1 MEYKKKIIISS
12 FGINTGG
19 GLILLNEL
27 LRNNYY
33 IKKILID
40 ERLKKNKIKKVQKI
54 YVKKNYL
61 SRIIIFIREI
71 LNCSKQ
77 DTLICFNN
85 IPPLIR
91 PKCKSIL
98 FLQNAFYISETN
110 LSLSFFKKFKIYI
123 LRKIFITFLK
133 NVDEIYVQNLYL
145 KKIFFKKIKDKNLSK
160 KIKIHQ
166 ILLVPEVIAK
176 KIINRKR
183 KLLSKNINKN
193 FFYPASYDLHKN
205 HLNLF
210 KAFKS
215 LSDKNIRLYITLNK
229 KDFLSLK
236 NTLNLNSSNLKK
248 IINLGEVPYKKMR
261 KYYRSCNLIFPSFLE
276 SSGLPLYEAY
286 AYGSPIFAS
295 KKKFVTDNFRNII
308 TFEPNNYRSIKNA
321 VQLGLKNNLNNVALK
336 LNNKFIYSGKKFLKQ
351 LI

>member
-1 MEYKKKIIISS
+1 MLKKII
-12 FGINTGG
+12 FQ
-19 GLILLNEL
+19 EL
-27 LRNNYY
+27 LFLPGDFKLR
-33 IKKILID
+33 
-40 ERLKKNKIKKVQKI
+40 
-54 YVKKNYL
+54 
-61 SRIIIFIREI
+61 
-71 LNCSKQ
+71 KQ

-133 NVDEIYVQNLYL
+133 NVDEIYVQNSYL
-145 KKIFFKKIKDKNLSK
+145 KQILFKKIKDKNLSK

-215 LSDKNIRLYITLNK
+215 LSDKNIRLYIH
-229 KDFLSLK
+229 
-236 NTLNLNSSNLKK
+236 
-248 IINLGEVPYKKMR
+248 
-261 KYYRSCNLIFPSFLE
+261 
-276 SSGLPLYEAY
+276 
-286 AYGSPIFAS
+286 
-295 KKKFVTDNFRNII
+295 
-308 TFEPNNYRSIKNA
+308 
-321 VQLGLKNNLNNVALK
+321 
-336 LNNKFIYSGKKFLKQ
+336 
-351 LI
+351 